1 MLDEFQSTSG
11 NLTGVVCPHDGVRL
25 LSEDTKPRILIVD
38 DEASIRTALDRW
50 FTLQGFE
57 VHQAAD
63 GREAVEMCKNDSFD
77 VITMDLEMPNMRGIE
92 ATVEIKKLL
101 PEVPVIVLTGYSK
114 NADVAVSNGAAKVL
128 SKPLRLK
135 ELETEVRNIIAQ
147 Q

>member
-1 MLDEFQSTSG
+1 MQAE
-11 NLTGVVCPHDGVRL
+11 
-25 LSEDTKPRILIVD
+25 EAKPSILIVD
-38 DEASIRTALDRW
+38 DEASIRTALQRW
-50 FTLQGFE
+50 FTLRGFE

-63 GREAVEMCKNDSFD
+63 GQEAVALCGKCSFD
-77 VITMDLEMPNMRGIE
+77 AITMDLEMPNMGGIE

-114 NADVAVSNGAAKVL
+114 NADVAVTNGAAKVL

-135 ELETEVRNIIAQ
+135 ELETEVRNVIAQ